1 MLTIE
6 AVPDTSLR
14 RIQAEYLATEMESM
28 EVFDSRRAVRFTTFK
43 HKVPILLQ
51 LLQDDIVL
59 IERDT
64 IGLKDLFPNDANAN
78 TNRLKRWLRSSALVE
93 VGRITSTS
101 ITRSSDNQ
109 VLYTFFT

>member
-14 RIQAEYLATEMESM
+14 RIQAEYLATEIESM
-28 EVFDSRRAVRFTTFK
+28 EVFESRRAVRFTTLK

-51 LLQDDIVL
+51 LLEEDIAL
-59 IERDT
+59 IESDT
-64 IGLKDLFPNDANAN
+64 IGAKDLFSNIGD
-78 TNRLKRWLRSSALVE
+78 TNRLDRWLHDSALVE

-109 VLYTFFT
+109 VFCTFFT